1 MRSKFP
7 LAVASPKRRK
17 AAAAPAG
24 LTRLAEQDPLESIM
38 PDKAIDRPE
47 VKAAIAK
54 VVRAELKR
62 RGKSDREIDD
72 AVTRRR
78 EKPGR

>member
-1 MRSKFP
+1 
-7 LAVASPKRRK
+7 
-17 AAAAPAG
+17 
-24 LTRLAEQDPLESIM
+24 M